1 MIISGVD
8 TMNFDNTTRGLF
20 LIHHHK
26 YVKTYHFTTPKKNTH
41 TNFKGVL
48 TKPTTE
54 TGGPYTIRRNE
65 LDMNY
70 EQGLDK

>member
-1 MIISGVD
+1 MSKH
-8 TMNFDNTTRGLF
+8 TTSPHQR
-20 LIHHHK
+20 
-26 YVKTYHFTTPKKNTH
+26 KNTH